1 MKFIWESIFEE
12 YCNGLVIGY
21 MIWYCV
27 GCEYLYEFLEVWINV
42 SLFVISY
49 IINSFFLGKKYDLCI
64 VGFIVVGIGYYE

>member
-1 MKFIWESIFEE
+1 
-12 YCNGLVIGY
+12 

-49 IINSFFLGKKYDLCI
+49 IINSFYLGKKYDLCI